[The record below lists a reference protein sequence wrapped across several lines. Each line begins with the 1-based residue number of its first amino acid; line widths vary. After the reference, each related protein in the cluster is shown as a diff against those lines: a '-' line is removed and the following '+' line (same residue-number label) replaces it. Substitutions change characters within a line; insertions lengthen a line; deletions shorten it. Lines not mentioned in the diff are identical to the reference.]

1 MSATSIV
8 ALVVPIVPLSL
19 LLFTL
24 NSTRGLGVL
33 APAQFAALA
42 GSVILAV
49 RAGQVVGQVGA
60 SLTLLLAIAGLC
72 ATVLRTDHV
81 ARNAHLKVD
90 WQRFEREFRFYAII
104 CEF

>member
-1 MSATSIV
+1 MSAISILAV
-8 ALVVPIVPLSL
+8 AVPVVPLSL
-19 LLFTL
+19 LLVTL
-24 NSTRGLGVL
+24 NSTRGLGLL
-33 APAQFAALA
+33 APLQFAALA

-49 RAGQVVGQVGA
+49 RAGQTAGQVGA

-72 ATVLRTDHV
+72 ATVLRSDHV

-104 CEF
+104 CQF